1 MPASPPESAA
11 ATAASSGA
19 GGDIPTPH
27 TVKEM
32 KPDPKWIPLESN
44 PLVFNKWAGH
54 LGLST
59 GVYGFSDVYGLDPE
73 LLALVPVPSKAILL
87 VFPIT
92 EATEKKRRED
102 DERLAKEGQPDIDP
116 TLIYIKQTIS
126 NACGTI
132 GLLHAIANSSIVLSP
147 GSPLAKFNMLC
158 QDKTPEERGKILE
171 ETTLF
176 AKAHI
181 EAATAGQSV
190 VPGPENL
197 DTDLHF
203 TCFVVAPAPET
214 KEQRLIELD
223 GRRAGPID
231 LGACPEDKLL
241 ETVAKIVKDR
251 YISTTSSINFS
262 MLSLGPA
269 SED

>member
-1 MPASPPESAA
+1 MPASVPESAA
-11 ATAASSGA
+11 ATAASSVGD
-19 GGDIPTPH
+19 DIPTPH

-44 PLVFNKWAGH
+44 PEVLNLWSGK

-59 GVYGFSDVYGLDPE
+59 ELHKFSDVYGLDPE
-73 LLALVPVPSKAILL
+73 LLAMVPNPSKAILL

-92 EATEKKRRED
+92 EVTEKKKQED
-102 DERLAKEGQPDIDP
+102 DERLAKEGQPDVDP

-132 GLLHAIANSSIVLSP
+132 GLLHAIANSNIVLAP
-147 GSPLAKFNMLC
+147 GSPLAKFIMQC
-158 QDKTPEERGKILE
+158 QELSPEDRGKLLE

-181 EAATAGQSV
+181 DAATSGQSA
-190 VPGPENL
+190 VPGPGDI

-203 TCFVVAPAPET
+203 TCFVIAPAPET
-214 KEQRLIELD
+214 KEQHLIELD

-231 LGACPEDKLL
+231 LGPCPQDKLL
-241 ETVAKIVKDR
+241 ETVAKIVKER
-251 YISTTSSINFS
+251 YISASSSINFS
-262 MLSLGPA
+262 MLSLGPP
-269 SED
+269 SEM